1 MKIKYKDA
9 KYLCKYDLNVEF
21 FENLNLNIKDLWPT
35 RNIYVLDTE
44 EGKKILK
51 MINYNKEKINY
62 IVKMLNYVSKSYKN
76 IISYHKFEDGN
87 YFVDWK
93 NNRYIILDLIEGIE
107 CNIYNPR
114 DISKVTKAL
123 ALLHKSSRGISS
135 ELSTMERKNSSLGN
149 LEKDFIGEKEN
160 IYYYKSIVEKRNI
173 KNEFDNIFLENFDYY
188 IERINRAIELLKN
201 SNYKELC
208 DREEAIALCHNDLA
222 YHNILINEEEVYFI
236 DFDFCDVNLKV
247 LDLYSFLSKV
257 LKRNGFDYDS
267 YIDIV
272 GIYKKNI
279 EFSNEEEEILKIL
292 LTYPRDFTN
301 IVNNYYGSKK
311 DWSYES
317 YLNKFK
323 EKIAY
328 AKENEILLKKIMS

>member
-9 KYLCKYDLNVEF
+9 KYLCKYDLSIEF

-51 MINYNKEKINY
+51 MINYNKNKINY

-76 IISYHKFEDGN
+76 IISYHKFNDGN
-87 YFVDWK
+87 YFIDWK
-93 NNRYIILDLIEGIE
+93 NDRYIILDLIEGIE

-114 DISKVTKAL
+114 DVFKVIRAL
-123 ALLHKSSRGISS
+123 ALFHKSGKGITSQ
-135 ELSTMERKNSSLGN
+135 LTTMERKNSGLGN
-149 LEKDFIGEKEN
+149 LENDFIKEKEE
-160 IYYYKSIVEKRNI
+160 IYYYKSIVEKKSI
-173 KNEFDNIFLENFDYY
+173 KNEFDNIFLEKFDYY
-188 IERINRAIELLKN
+188 IDRINRAIELLKN
-201 SNYKELC
+201 SSYKELC
-208 DREEAIALCHNDLA
+208 DKEEAIALCHNDLA

-247 LDLYSFLSKV
+247 LDLYNFLSKV

-272 GIYKKNI
+272 GNYRKNI
-279 EFSNEEEEILKIL
+279 DFSKEEEEILKVL
-292 LTYPRDFTN
+292 LIYPRDFIN
-301 IVNNYYGSKK
+301 IVSNYYRSKK

-317 YLNKFK
+317 YLNKLK

-328 AKENEILLKKIMS
+328 AKENEILLKKL